1 MEQNR
6 KPQNFIYIYIYI
18 YTHIQRERESQLIY
32 SEWGKD
38 MRNVSSIKGFGKTGQ
53 PHTGEWN

>member
-6 KPQNFIYIYIYI
+6 KPKNYIYIYI
-18 YTHIQRERESQLIY
+18 HTHRESQLIY
-32 SEWGKD
+32 SKWGKD

-53 PHTGEWN
+53 PHIEEWN